1 MASSTLFAALRGLLP
16 SPATAANEAGG
27 LAYAQS
33 PEAAL
38 ATYAATGCL
47 NGTWYA
53 SDETQLAQVLALAAQ
68 VEPGLVARTAIHARQ
83 AGHMKDMPAL
93 LLATLSVRDGELL
106 AKAFPKVV
114 DNGRMLRNFVQVV
127 RSGRVGRKSLGSLP
141 RRLVREWLQS
151 ASDAGIVQAAIGNQ
165 PSLADVIRM
174 VHPKPANATREA
186 LYAWVLGRPY
196 AESALPVTLQAYEA
210 FKREPTG
217 ELPDLPFQYYTSLPL
232 TAAHW
237 KALALKSSWQTLR
250 MNLNT
255 FARNGVFEDAEVT
268 AALAAKLCDPALI
281 QRARV
286 FPYQLQMAANAAS
299 GLPEPIVAAL
309 HQAMELATGQVPVL
323 AGNVVV
329 AVDVSGS
336 MSSPVTGF
344 RKGSTTTVRCVDV
357 AALMAACVL
366 RSNPQARVMPFHTE
380 VHKVHLRAADG
391 VMAQARQLAAMLGGG
406 TSISAPLARLN
417 RERAPVDV
425 LVIVSDNQSWCDTRG
440 TGATETMRQWAA
452 IKARCPDA
460 KLVCIDLQ
468 PTATSQASAR
478 EDVLH
483 VGGFSDAVF
492 GVVAG
497 FVQPEGGQTWLER
510 IAAIEL

>member
-38 ATYAATGCL
+38 AVYAATGCL

-255 FARNGVFEDAEVT
+255 FARNGVFDTQIPSCPAGYTITGAGCRTPGFNDVT
-268 AALAAKLCDPALI
+268 WAINGLY
-281 QRARV
+281 R
-286 FPYQLQMAANAAS
+286 NA
-299 GLPEPIVAAL
+299 P
-309 HQAMELATGQVPVL
+309 
-323 AGNVVV
+323 
-329 AVDVSGS
+329 
-336 MSSPVTGF
+336 
-344 RKGSTTTVRCVDV
+344 
-357 AALMAACVL
+357 
-366 RSNPQARVMPFHTE
+366 
-380 VHKVHLRAADG
+380 G
-391 VMAQARQLAAMLGGG
+391 VMLGFCSG
-406 TSISAPLARLN
+406 TN
-417 RERAPVDV
+417 
-425 LVIVSDNQSWCDTRG
+425 N
-440 TGATETMRQWAA
+440 
-452 IKARCPDA
+452 
-460 KLVCIDLQ
+460 
-468 PTATSQASAR
+468 TA
-478 EDVLH
+478 
-483 VGGFSDAVF
+483 
-492 GVVAG
+492 GVV
-497 FVQPEGGQTWLER
+497 PYEGTAQCCRTPGQ
-510 IAAIEL
+510 

>member
-16 SPATAANEAGG
+16 SPATAATEAGG

-38 ATYAATGCL
+38 AVYAATGCL
-47 NGTWYA
+47 NGTYYA

-83 AGHMKDMPAL
+83 SGHMKDMPAL
-93 LLATLSVRDGELL
+93 LLATLSVRNGEAL
-106 AKAFPKVV
+106 AKAFRKVV
-114 DNGRMLRNFVQVV
+114 DNGRMLRNFVQVM

-141 RRLVREWLQS
+141 RRLVRQWFES
-151 ASDAGIVQAAIGNQ
+151 ASDATIVQAAIGNQ

-186 LYAWVLGRPY
+186 LYAWVVGRPY
-196 AESALPVTLQAYEA
+196 LESALPDTLQAYEA
-210 FKREPTG
+210 FKRDPGG

-237 KALALKSSWQTLR
+237 KALALKASWQTLR

-255 FARNGVFEDAEVT
+255 FARNGVFEDAQVT
-268 AALAAKLCDPALI
+268 AELAAKLRNPALI

-286 FPYQLQMAANAAS
+286 FPYQLLMAANAAT

-309 HQAMELATGQVPVL
+309 HEAMEVATGQVPQF
-323 AGNVVV
+323 AGKVVV

-336 MSSPVTGF
+336 MSSPVTGY
-344 RKGSTTTVRCVDV
+344 RKGSTTRVRCVDV

-366 RSNPQARVMPFHTE
+366 RNNPGARVMPFDTE
-380 VHKVHLRAADG
+380 VRKVRLKASEG

-406 TSISAPLARLN
+406 TSISAPLAKLN
-417 RERAPVDV
+417 REKAEVDLV
-425 LVIVSDNQSWCDTRG
+425 VIVSDNQSWCDTRS

-452 IKARCPDA
+452 IKARCPAA
-460 KLVCIDLQ
+460 KLVCLDLQ
-468 PTATSQASAR
+468 PTATSQAQAR

-483 VGGFSDAVF
+483 VGGFSDGVF
-492 GVVAG
+492 EVVAG
-497 FVQPEGGQTWLER
+497 FAQPEGGQTWLER
-510 IAAIEL
+510 IAAMEM